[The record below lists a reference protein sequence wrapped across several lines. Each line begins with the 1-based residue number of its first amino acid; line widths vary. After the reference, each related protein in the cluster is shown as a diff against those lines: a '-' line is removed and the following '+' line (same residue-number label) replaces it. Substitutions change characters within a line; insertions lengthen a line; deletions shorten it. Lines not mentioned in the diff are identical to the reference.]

1 MVTNARVEHS
11 IRAILIVSK
20 AKPTVENTQN
30 KH

>member
-11 IRAILIVSK
+11 IRAFSIVSK